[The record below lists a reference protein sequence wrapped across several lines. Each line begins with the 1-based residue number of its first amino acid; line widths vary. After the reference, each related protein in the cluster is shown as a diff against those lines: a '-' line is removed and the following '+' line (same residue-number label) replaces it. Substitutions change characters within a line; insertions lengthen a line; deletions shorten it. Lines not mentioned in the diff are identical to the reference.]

1 MEILRIVGGNRLQGD
16 IEISGSEECGITQF
30 AATLLSQEK
39 NVISNV
45 PNLSDVKF
53 MAEILSELGAAVT
66 QIDYDT
72 WEIDPANIKHI
83 APYQLVRKMRASVC
97 LLGPLVGRLKKAEI
111 PMPGGCVIGQRPIDS
126 FTFVP

>member
-16 IEISGSEECGITQF
+16 IEISGSKNAALPQF

-39 NVISNV
+39 SIISNV

-72 WEIDPANIKHI
+72 WEIDPANINKYNKI
-83 APYQLVRKMRASVC
+83 KEQNSNNFLSK
-97 LLGPLVGRLKKAEI
+97 
-111 PMPGGCVIGQRPIDS
+111 PIS
-126 FTFVP
+126 LPN